1 MATIQRIPI
10 DEAVLA
16 AFCRTW
22 KIAKFE
28 LFGSLLTGEAG
39 AESDIDLLVTYQ
51 PGARWSLLDHVHIE
65 NELSD
70 LAGRRVDLVS
80 RRAIETGHNA
90 VRRNAILGS
99 AVPIYVATGVARPS
113 DSGRHDSRL

>member
-16 AFCRTW
+16 AFCCTW
-22 KIAKFE
+22 KIAKLE
-28 LFGSLLTGEAG
+28 LFGSFLTGEAG
-39 AESDIDLLVTYQ
+39 PKSDIDLLVTYR

-70 LAGRRVDLVS
+70 LAGRKVDLVS
-80 RRAIETGHNA
+80 REAIEAGRNA
-90 VRRNAILGS
+90 IRRNAILGT
-99 AVPIYVATGVARPS
+99 AVPIYVAT
-113 DSGRHDSRL
+113 